1 MQSPQTQATVV
12 FAEGDAALRDAVV
25 EKLASRRGMTL
36 AGVAKTLPELTALVE
51 ESWPD
56 VVILGRNL
64 PGVTQAHVVRR
75 ISGVRPQM
83 PILLMTQTG
92 SAHTG
97 VAEALREGAWVALR
111 YDCSALQIASAVF
124 RAMAGEWGPQ
134 DATSRQDI
142 PPPLLTPREV
152 AVLGAVVRGLPDGD
166 CWTELGMSERTFRT
180 HERHV
185 RIKLGVEDRDGMIA
199 RARELQRR
207 YLLDGTESSP
217 A

>member
-1 MQSPQTQATVV
+1 MQSQQAQATVV

-25 EKLASRRGMTL
+25 EKLASRRSLTL

-64 PGVTQAHVVRR
+64 PGVSQAAVVRR
-75 ISGVRPQM
+75 ISGVRPLM

-124 RAMAGEWGPQ
+124 RALAGEWGPQ
-134 DATSRQDI
+134 DAANRQDI
-142 PPPLLTPREV
+142 PLPLLTPREV

-166 CWTELGMSERTFRT
+166 YWTELGMSERTFRA

-185 RIKLGVEDRDGMIA
+185 RNKLDVEDRAGMIA
-199 RARELQRR
+199 RAKELQRR
-207 YLLDGTESSP
+207 YLLDGTESPP

>member
-12 FAEGDAALRDAVV
+12 FAEGDPTLRAAVA
-25 EKLASRRGMTL
+25 EKLSSRRSLTL
-36 AGVAKTLPELTALVE
+36 AGVAKTLPELVGLVE

-64 PGVTQAHVVRR
+64 PGVTQAGVVRR

-111 YDCSALQIASAVF
+111 YDCSALQIASAVL
-124 RAMAGEWGPQ
+124 RACAGEWGPQ
-134 DATSRQDI
+134 DAANRQEI
-142 PPPLLTPREV
+142 PLLTPREG
-152 AVLGAVVRGLPDGD
+152 AVLAAVMSGRPDRD
-166 CWTELGMSERTFRT
+166 CWTALGMSERTFRT

-185 RIKLGVEDRDGMIA
+185 RTKLDVEDRDAMIA
-199 RARELQRR
+199 RAQALQRR
-207 YLLDGTESSP
+207 YLLDGTRPPP